1 MTAQKTRKKKSG
13 EKESGRKERGQ
24 GDGLVRV
31 QLVKS
36 LIGVPEKVK
45 RVAIALGLRKTN
57 SVVVKENN
65 PAIMGMIFKVR
76 HLVKTER
83 VAK

>member
-1 MTAQKTRKKKSG
+1 MTTKKKENDQGG
-13 EKESGRKERGQ
+13 E
-24 GDGLVRV
+24 LLRV

-45 RVAIALGLRKTN
+45 RVANALGLRKTN
-57 SVVVKENN
+57 SVVVKESN
-65 PAIMGMIFKVR
+65 PAVRGMIFKVS
-76 HLVKTER
+76 HLVKVER

>member
-1 MTAQKTRKKKSG
+1 MAEQKTRKKKSG
-13 EKESGRKERGQ
+13 EKESGQ

>member
-1 MTAQKTRKKKSG
+1 MTTSNTVEKNAVERSKAKGHGG
-13 EKESGRKERGQ
+13 E
-24 GDGLVRV
+24 LVRV

-45 RVAIALGLRKTN
+45 RVAKALGLRKTN

-65 PAIMGMIFKVR
+65 TAIQGMIFKVS
-76 HLVKTER
+76 HLVKVER
-83 VAK
+83 VSK